1 MEKSCLFE
9 RFSKI
14 GLGILF
20 LLISIGFMLSGVT
33 VLPIFGF
40 VIALPF
46 FLLSLYF
53 FRAHMNKACQIKAAT
68 EEG

>member
-1 MEKSCLFE
+1 MENSCLFE

-20 LLISIGFMLSGVT
+20 LLTSFGFILSGVT

-40 VIALPF
+40 MIALPF

-53 FRAHMNKACQIKAAT
+53 FRVHINKACQIKAST
-68 EEG
+68 E

>member
-9 RFSKI
+9 RFSKV
-14 GLGILF
+14 GLGMVF
-20 LLISIGFMLSGVT
+20 LVISIGFMLSGVT

-46 FLLSLYF
+46 LLVSLYF
-53 FRAHMNKACQIKAAT
+53 FRAHVNKACEIKEAA
-68 EEG
+68 E

>member
-1 MEKSCLFE
+1 MENSCLFE

-20 LLISIGFMLSGVT
+20 LLMSFGFMLSGVT

-40 VIALPF
+40 LIALPF

-53 FRAHMNKACQIKAAT
+53 FRVHMNKACQIKPSK
-68 EEG
+68 E

>member
-1 MEKSCLFE
+1 MENSCLFE

-20 LLISIGFMLSGVT
+20 LLISSVFMLSGFT

-53 FRAHMNKACQIKAAT
+53 FRVHINKACQIKASM
-68 EEG
+68 E

>member
-1 MEKSCLFE
+1 MENACLFE

-20 LLISIGFMLSGVT
+20 LLISFGFILSGVT

-40 VIALPF
+40 MIALPF
-46 FLLSLYF
+46 FLLSLFF
-53 FRAHMNKACQIKAAT
+53 FRAHINKACQIKAST
-68 EEG
+68 E

>member
-46 FLLSLYF
+46 FLFF

-68 EEG
+68 E

>member
-1 MEKSCLFE
+1 MENLCLFE

-14 GLGILF
+14 GLGLLF

-46 FLLSLYF
+46 FLISVYF
-53 FRAHMNKACQIKAAT
+53 FRAHLNKGCQIEKVA
-68 EEG
+68 E